1 MNMPVYLLR
10 EMRLTMNEIA
20 YFLSVMVGLGSIVAG
35 AVLLWGAVEGVYF
48 LYCKA
53 TGREY

>member
-1 MNMPVYLLR
+1 MSDL
-10 EMRLTMNEIA
+10 A

-35 AVLLWGAVEGVYF
+35 VMILWAAIEGVYF

-53 TGREY
+53 RGIKY

>member
-1 MNMPVYLLR
+1 MSELAYLL
-10 EMRLTMNEIA
+10 
-20 YFLSVMVGLGSIVAG
+20 SVLIGLGSLIAT

-48 LYCKA
+48 IFCKA

>member
-1 MNMPVYLLR
+1 MSELF
-10 EMRLTMNEIA
+10 
-20 YFLSVMVGLGSIVAG
+20 YFLSVMAGLGSLIAG
-35 AVLLWGAVEGVYF
+35 AALLWGAVEGVYF